1 MANNKETQT
10 TPETQTTAEK
20 ISADANTMY
29 SVKVPRGNE
38 KGDSHQYVSVNGKV
52 YLLTKGKTNQVP
64 KFIKDEYERGERA
77 RDRCFEAKE
86 ARITKDEDA
95 LM

>member
-1 MANNKETQT
+1 MANNKENQT
-10 TPETQTTAEK
+10 TPEAQTTVEK
-20 ISADANTMY
+20 ASLDANKLC

-38 KGDSHQYVSVNGKV
+38 KGDTHQYVAVNGKT

-64 KFIKDEYERGERA
+64 KFIKDEYERGEKA
-77 RDRCFEAKE
+77 KDRCFEAKE